1 MNFLEIYSA
10 PTRAFTKLSEKP
22 KWLIPLIIVVIV
34 TILLTLVAVS
44 HVNWEEQ
51 KARIAEMMQSRN
63 VPQER
68 IDQTLRS
75 MTPTTG
81 LIRSIILVLIIT
93 PLGILIFT
101 LLLNV
106 LIPLLGSPGSFKK
119 TLSIMTNSALVRIP
133 AAIVKAVLIFIKGS
147 PEVYTSLAMLF
158 PKMPHRGFLFNF
170 FARIDF
176 FTIWELILIALGLKI
191 LFKISGN
198 KTYYVVFGL
207 WLLYNIVFSL
217 FPARFGG

>member
-1 MNFLEIYSA
+1 MNFFEIYSA
-10 PTRAFTKLSEKP
+10 PTKAFTKLAEKP

-34 TILLTLVAVS
+34 SLLLTLLAVS
-44 HVNWEEQ
+44 KVNWEEQ
-51 KARIAEMMQSRN
+51 RTRITEMMQSRN

-68 IDQTLRS
+68 IDQQLRR

-81 LIRSIILVLIIT
+81 LIQGLIAVLIIT

-119 TLSIMTNSALVRIP
+119 TFSVTANSAMVRIP
-133 AAIVKAVLIFIKGS
+133 GAIVKAILIFIKGS
-147 PEVYTSLAMLF
+147 PEVYTSLVLLF
-158 PKMPHRGFLFNF
+158 PKMQHKGFLFNIL
-170 FARIDF
+170 ARIDF
-176 FTIWELILIALGLKI
+176 FTIWELILVGLGLKV
-191 LFKISGN
+191 LFNISGK
-198 KTYYVVFGL
+198 KTYYIVFGL
-207 WLLYNIVFSL
+207 WLLYIILSSI